1 MKNINARQNS
11 NGFTIVELLLVIV
24 VIAILAAISIVAYNG
39 VQTRAKVSQKETEV
53 GQIEKKL
60 EIYKQIYGSDG
71 NEYNRPDY
79 GNAWGSYD
87 YGAGAY
93 TGPDIGYYQKLDL
106 GNSLAKKSV
115 NCVEIEGVEYTSCA
129 RMSDGSLIER
139 EDITADMYVV
149 QPVYGYAIYYYD
161 DMKKS
166 WTARATDT
174 YLEPYGALGHPE
186 YLSSNYP
193 W

>member
-1 MKNINARQNS
+1 MKKYRLFNS
-11 NGFTIVELLLVIV
+11 SQGFTIVELLIVIV

-39 VQTRAKVSQKETEV
+39 IQARAKLGQKEIEV

-60 EIYKQIYGSDG
+60 EIYKKIYGSDV
-71 NEYNRPDY
+71 NEYDYPDY
-79 GNAWGSYD
+79 GYAWGPYD

-129 RMSDGSLIER
+129 RMNDGGRIER

-149 QPVYGYAIYYYD
+149 QPGSAIYYYD
-161 DMKKS
+161 DVAGS
-166 WTARATDT
+166 WNLRAVPGYIEQRNGGMIPTW
-174 YLEPYGALGHPE
+174 
-186 YLSSNYP
+186 NFP
-193 W
+193 WD